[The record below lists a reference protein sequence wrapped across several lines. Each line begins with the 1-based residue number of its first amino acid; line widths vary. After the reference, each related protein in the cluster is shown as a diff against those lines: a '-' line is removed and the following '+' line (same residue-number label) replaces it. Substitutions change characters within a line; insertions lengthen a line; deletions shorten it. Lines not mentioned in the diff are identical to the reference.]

1 MLRYE
6 MKKFFSKTINKVIL
20 TVLLLV
26 TIILGFLAAGNIF
39 YADMEG
45 KKGLQVRL
53 NTDTEI
59 GLPLKSTL

>member
-45 KKGLQVRL
+45 KA
-53 NTDTEI
+53 
-59 GLPLKSTL
+59 LPGSAS